1 MENKENCPKC
11 SWGEG
16 ISVRPDGVNEL
27 DPCVYRDVQIFRNVT
42 VVISRCVKCGNI
54 NIGWTRQPD
63 TETVLD
69 DLKEE

>member
-1 MENKENCPKC
+1 M
-11 SWGEG
+11 
-16 ISVRPDGVNEL
+16 RPDGVNEL

-42 VVISRCVKCGNI
+42 VVVSRCVKCGNI
-54 NIGWTRQPD
+54 NIGWIRQPD

>member
-1 MENKENCPKC
+1 M
-11 SWGEG
+11 
-16 ISVRPDGVNEL
+16 RPDGVNEL
-27 DPCVYRDVQIFRNVT
+27 DPCVYQDVQIFRNVT